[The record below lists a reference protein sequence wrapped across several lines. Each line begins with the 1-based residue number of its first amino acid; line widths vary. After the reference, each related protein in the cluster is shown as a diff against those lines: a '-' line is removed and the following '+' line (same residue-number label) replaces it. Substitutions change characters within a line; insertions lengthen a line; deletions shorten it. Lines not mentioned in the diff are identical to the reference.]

1 MIFLCHC
8 IGVMMMWL
16 ILTHVNKARN
26 EDFAM
31 TKNVDTR
38 LKCAKWYIVG
48 CQAICLNVFFFML
61 QSLIIV
67 CDIYGLNDKCNT
79 WQINYQS
86 QYRKIHFFLAFFQ
99 CLSLNK
105 IFNRIESAICEEKK
119 TRNAWYIGR
128 SFKVW
133 LRNFTMPIR
142 SMTKYVNRVAFPSIE
157 PKKARQTLPVSHG
170 SNNFYF

>member
-48 CQAICLNVFFFML
+48 CQAICLDVFFFML

-67 CDIYGLNDKCNT
+67 CDIYGLNDKYNT

-86 QYRKIHFFLAFFQ
+86 QYRKIHFFSILSVFVIKQNFQ
-99 CLSLNK
+99 SDW
-105 IFNRIESAICEEKK
+105 ICNLWRKK

-133 LRNFTMPIR
+133 LRNLTMPIR

-170 SNNFYF
+170 LNNFYF